1 MKIILPGLT
10 AALALAIAFD
20 ATAELPPAA
29 NATSAATSGDELMR
43 QVLLQLERRDSI
55 TARLRF
61 QASVDGRTLAG
72 AGSYWQQG
80 RGESLRIR
88 LEMRVAGQ
96 TSLLQVSNGRF
107 LWNDLTLPTGRSI
120 TRLDLRQLRSH
131 ATLAATGAGV
141 DGLEPGTATWSPFQP
156 EQSSRAG
163 GLPALV
169 AALSERF
176 TFTPPQAMRWTP
188 SPPLSG
194 LPGSLPVYAVVG
206 RWKRESLEALLPKPE
221 EAGESTGKPPA
232 RVPQEVLLLVSQAE
246 SFPYHIEYRRLD
258 DPAASQTVNGKL
270 ASFQLSGDPLVL
282 LEYFDVAF
290 DEPVSVGQFDYSP
303 GDENWDDRTAEH
315 LDKLRGKQQK
325 QLANRKRG
333 EQF

>member
-10 AALALAIAFD
+10 MVLVLAATVD

-29 NATSAATSGDELMR
+29 GGPTTVTAGDELMR
-43 QVLLQLERRDSI
+43 QVLLQLERLEAI
-55 TARLRF
+55 AARLRF
-61 QASVDGRTLAG
+61 QVSLDDRQLSG

-88 LEMRVAGQ
+88 LELRVAGQ

-107 LWNDLTLPTGRSI
+107 LWNDQTLPTGRTI
-120 TRLDLRQLRSH
+120 TRLDLRQLRSP
-131 ATLAATGAGV
+131 TLLADAEADV
-141 DGLEPGTATWSPFQP
+141 LAPGTAAWSPLQP
-156 EQSSRAG
+156 EHSARAG

-169 AALSERF
+169 SALSEQF
-176 TFTPPQAMRWTP
+176 TFSPPQAMRWTP

-206 RWKRESLEALLPKPE
+206 RWNREALDALLPKPE
-221 EAGESTGKPPA
+221 DVTEAASKPPA

-258 DPAASQTVNGKL
+258 DPAASQTVDGRL
-270 ASFQLSGDPLVL
+270 APFQLSAEPLVL
-282 LEYFDVAF
+282 VEYFDVVF
-290 DEPVSVGQFDYSP
+290 DRPVSVGQFDYSP
-303 GDENWDDRTAEH
+303 GDANWDDRTAEY
-315 LDKLRGKQQK
+315 LDKLRGKHRK

-333 EQF
+333 EQL